1 MGHKINPTGLRLGIT
16 QEHRSRWYASS
27 KNYPALLQEDDR
39 IRKFIHKKYGSAGI
53 SESLDLVRMWSTSF
67 LSSEDLK
74 EGIFARM
81 EKRDPKFKGQ

>member
-39 IRKFIHKKYGSAGI
+39 IRTVSYTHLTLPTI
-53 SESLDLVRMWSTSF
+53 E
-67 LSSEDLK
+67 
-74 EGIFARM
+74 
-81 EKRDPKFKGQ
+81 